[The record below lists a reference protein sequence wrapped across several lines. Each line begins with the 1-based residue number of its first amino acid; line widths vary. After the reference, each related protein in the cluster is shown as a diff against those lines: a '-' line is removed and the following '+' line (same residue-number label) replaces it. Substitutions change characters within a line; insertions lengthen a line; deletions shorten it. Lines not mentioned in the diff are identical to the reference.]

1 MIVPCPA
8 CERRFRLD
16 EGRFRVGAAMRCAR
30 CGHTFRAAATVGAGE
45 GAGPARAAAGIGAKS
60 MGAAPGERPLAL
72 LADGGREVRGRLRP
86 ALERLGFRVETAD
99 EGTEAFKAAVTRKPQ
114 AIVASVHL
122 GGLSGVA
129 ICEGVKGS
137 PHLRGIRV
145 ALVGSELSAD
155 LFNRDTA
162 MAYGADVFLDE
173 RMPDDEVRAILGALL
188 PARASDGGGDLG
200 EEGGSE
206 ENGSE
211 DDPIEALDD
220 PAPPGERTG
229 PEAIRRLARLMLSDL
244 RLYNPD
250 RFAQALRDGRVLQV
264 FHAELQRG
272 RELVDERFP
281 ELASRQALLEKALE
295 EGVAHA
301 GAAPTGSGTR
311 TD

>member
-1 MIVPCPA
+1 MIVSCPGCA
-8 CERRFRLD
+8 RRFQL
-16 EGRFRVGAAMRCAR
+16 EEARFRPGAAMRCAR
-30 CGHTFRAAATVGAGE
+30 CGHTFRAAATAGDA
-45 GAGPARAAAGIGAKS
+45 AGQAPAGMGMRSAAASDRKETAHTAS
-60 MGAAPGERPLAL
+60 GERPLAL
-72 LADGGREVRGRLRP
+72 LADGGRPVRGRLRP

-145 ALVGSELSAD
+145 ALIGSELSAD

-162 MAYGADVFLDE
+162 IAYGADVFLDE
-173 RMPDDEVRAILGALL
+173 RMPDDEMRSILGALL
-188 PARASDGGGDLG
+188 PARASDGGGDRD
-200 EEGGSE
+200 EES
-206 ENGSE
+206 GSE
-211 DDPIEALDD
+211 DDPFDALDD
-220 PAPPGERTG
+220 PAQGERTG

-250 RFAQALRDGRVLQV
+250 RFAQAVRDGRVLQV
-264 FHAELQRG
+264 FHVELQRG
-272 RELVDERFP
+272 RELVDQRFP
-281 ELASRQALLEKALE
+281 ELASRQTLLAQALE
-295 EGVAHA
+295 EGVARA
-301 GAAPTGSGTR
+301 GAPAPTGSGTR

>member
-1 MIVPCPA
+1 MIVTCPS
-8 CERRFRLD
+8 CRRQFRLD
-16 EGRFRVGAAMRCAR
+16 DARFRPGAAMRCAR
-30 CGHTFRAAATVGAGE
+30 CQHTFRAEAAGSAVA
-45 GAGPARAAAGIGAKS
+45 PAPAQPLLAAAPAGDA
-60 MGAAPGERPLAL
+60 PLAL
-72 LADGGREVRGRLRP
+72 LADAGRPVRGRLRP
-86 ALERLGFRVETAD
+86 ALERLGFKVETAD
-99 EGTEAFKAAVTRKPQ
+99 EGTAAFKAAVLRKPR
-114 AIVASVHL
+114 AIIASVHL

-173 RMPDDEVRAILGALL
+173 RMADEELRKALMTLL
-188 PARASDGGGDLG
+188 PERASGTGAATAAID
-200 EEGGSE
+200 EG
-206 ENGSE
+206 
-211 DDPIEALDD
+211 DDPIDALDD
-220 PAPPGERTG
+220 PMSQAERSG

-250 RFAQALRDGRVLQV
+250 RFAQALREGRVLQV

-272 RELVDERFP
+272 RELVDQRFP
-281 ELASRQALLEKALE
+281 DLPARQTLLSEALQD
-295 EGVAHA
+295 GVARA
-301 GAAPTGSGTR
+301 SAVPPPVPPTASGRR

>member
-1 MIVPCPA
+1 LIVGCPA
-8 CERRFRLD
+8 CERRFQLED
-16 EGRFRVGAAMRCAR
+16 ARFRPGAAMRCAR
-30 CGHTFRAAATVGAGE
+30 CGHTFRAEGGEASASPGGSARAPGAGAARPPQT
-45 GAGPARAAAGIGAKS
+45 AGD
-60 MGAAPGERPLAL
+60 RPLAL
-72 LADGGREVRGRLRP
+72 LADAGRPGCSRLRP
-86 ALERLGFRVETAD
+86 ALERLGFRVETAE
-99 EGTEAFKAAVTRKPQ
+99 EGTAAFKAAVARKPQ

-162 MAYGADVFLDE
+162 IAYGADVFLDE
-173 RMPDDEVRAILGALL
+173 RMPDDESKRVLASLL
-188 PARASDGGGDLG
+188 PAWARVQEDAGGEGFEVDSIDG
-200 EEGGSE
+200 
-206 ENGSE
+206 
-211 DDPIEALDD
+211 LDD

-250 RFAQALRDGRVLQV
+250 RFAQAVQDGRVLQV

-272 RELVDERFP
+272 RELVDQRFP
-281 ELASRQALLEKALE
+281 SLASRQTLLSQALE
-295 EGVAHA
+295 EGVARP
-301 GAAPTGSGTR
+301 GSLPLTGSGKR
-311 TD
+311 TG